1 MQIGE
6 EIHDVSAGLQYPTSS
21 ASHGSDSLVDA
32 TPSSKATCVEC
43 GYVENGIWSLKDH
56 ARQLRHEIYRCNA
69 ARCEK
74 RFATEA
80 ERDAHQRRPHLEGH
94 RRSETSHPN
103 SCAECRKEFKSRAQL
118 QQHAIEA
125 QHTPF
130 ACVCGKGF
138 ARLDVLY
145 RHLDSF
151 GNQMP
156 KYPCQ
161 FCKKH
166 RGKNGFKRRDHL
178 VQHIR
183 GYHKFEAEEKL
194 GDILPS
200 RRGKYGIPQVCP
212 YPGCEF
218 HRGDSFKE
226 LSAEEQRSSK
236 PFSTQAE
243 YTKHMKEAHDFTPF
257 ACNVAGCVKTGKK
270 GYSREKDL
278 INHRKKEHSEAAP
291 YVPNPGRSHCLSIPG
306 MRCSPGAQQPALAPT
321 QGLVLMGGG
330 FAGSARNT

>member
-103 SCAECRKEFKSRAQL
+103 SCAECRKEFKSLAQL

-183 GYHKFEAEEKL
+183 VYHKFEAEEKL

-226 LSAEEQRSSK
+226 LSAKEQRSSK

-257 ACNVAGCVKTGKK
+257 PCNVAGCVKTGKK

-291 YVPNPGRSHCLSIPG
+291 YVPKPRDVRIACRFPGC
-306 MRCSPGAQQPALAPT
+306 GALLGPNSLHWHPHK
-321 QGLVLMGGG
+321 GWY
-330 FAGSARNT
+330 